1 MARRQ
6 TFGWFLSRGFGPQG
20 WATPHYEWGYRWQEP
35 GLYQRSA
42 QTLEQAG
49 FSFVLIEDA
58 LSVGI
63 TESTLDLRVRE
74 AYGGPK
80 HDPWALAPFIFAAT
94 ARLQVIPTINPA
106 SMPPYTAARFFSSL
120 HQLSRGRLGLNV
132 VTDVGSAHHF
142 GQSRLSH
149 DAAYDRAEE
158 WLESLKELWGSW
170 GEGAL
175 IEDAAT
181 GVFADGSRIAA
192 NRHDGEYYSFEGPLN
207 AAPFNDGGPVIASPG
222 GSGRGLQ
229 FAGAHSDIQL
239 ALAPLTPERLAAHRE
254 KVRAAAV
261 AQGREADAITS
272 LFVFKP
278 LIVGSASEADRLV
291 EESCAPTDEALKVT
305 ASGWSSDLET
315 DLTALP
321 LDEPLKP
328 EDFGEHVSEGS
339 LKSLKGDVDSLYEV
353 PLRDILA
360 AKARLG
366 RIGDGVAGTV
376 GSPTVGTAGEVADF
390 IEMLGEEAGIDG
402 VLFSGDLH
410 PVTLHR
416 TLDELVPQLRRRGI
430 LAPAQASP

>member
-20 WATPHYEWGYRWQEP
+20 WTTPHYEWGYRWQEP

-149 DAAYDRAEE
+149 DAA
-158 WLESLKELWGSW
+158 
-170 GEGAL
+170 
-175 IEDAAT
+175 
-181 GVFADGSRIAA
+181 
-192 NRHDGEYYSFEGPLN
+192 
-207 AAPFNDGGPVIASPG
+207 
-222 GSGRGLQ
+222 
-229 FAGAHSDIQL
+229 
-239 ALAPLTPERLAAHRE
+239 
-254 KVRAAAV
+254 
-261 AQGREADAITS
+261 
-272 LFVFKP
+272 
-278 LIVGSASEADRLV
+278 
-291 EESCAPTDEALKVT
+291 
-305 ASGWSSDLET
+305 
-315 DLTALP
+315 
-321 LDEPLKP
+321 
-328 EDFGEHVSEGS
+328 
-339 LKSLKGDVDSLYEV
+339 
-353 PLRDILA
+353 
-360 AKARLG
+360 
-366 RIGDGVAGTV
+366 
-376 GSPTVGTAGEVADF
+376 
-390 IEMLGEEAGIDG
+390 
-402 VLFSGDLH
+402 
-410 PVTLHR
+410 
-416 TLDELVPQLRRRGI
+416 
-430 LAPAQASP
+430 